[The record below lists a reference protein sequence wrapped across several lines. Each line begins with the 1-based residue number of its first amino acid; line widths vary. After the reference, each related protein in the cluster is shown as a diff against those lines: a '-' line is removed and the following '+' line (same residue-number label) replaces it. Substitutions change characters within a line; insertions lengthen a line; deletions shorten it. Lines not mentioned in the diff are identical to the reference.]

1 MGSLTAVFFL
11 IAVVFFFWGLVA
23 VFKPGCAIFLRKQ
36 WRTRG
41 RGFISGFLLALIFL
55 VCAGV
60 AAPQKKQVSSP
71 AETSATNSQP
81 TSTELGQP
89 TSKSSF
95 WDTPAESDKNE
106 ANASQDVK
114 KKEATP
120 PPAAPQEIKTIG
132 INATQLAK
140 RMNAALSEIKSPYK
154 MAEKPNIE
162 RGSVN
167 DVVKYLFSEKFS
179 TVITIDKKTQN
190 VIGLM
195 TIITPSSDRDE
206 NLVLTASNAAVISA
220 FEGKGQLK
228 TVGKRTIDIL
238 NKALSAYAETHQD
251 QKESFIL
258 NDKKYTVNVSSSLG
272 ILTYAELAD

>member
-11 IAVVFFFWGLVA
+11 IAVVFFFWGIVA

-60 AAPQKKQVSSP
+60 AAPQKKQAPSP
-71 AETSATNSQP
+71 AETSATDSP
-81 TSTELGQP
+81 STEPGQS

-95 WDTPAESDKNE
+95 WGTPAESDKNGT
-106 ANASQDVK
+106 NASQDGA

-120 PPAAPQEIKTIG
+120 PPAAPQEVKTIG
-132 INATQLAK
+132 INAAQLAK

-154 MAEKPNIE
+154 MVEKPNIE

-179 TVITIDKKTQN
+179 VVITIDKKTQN

-195 TIITPSSDRDE
+195 TIITPSSNRDE
-206 NLVLTASNAAVISA
+206 NLMLAASDAAVISA

-228 TVGKRTIDIL
+228 TVGKRTIDAL

-272 ILTYAELAD
+272 MITYAELAD

>member
-11 IAVVFFFWGLVA
+11 IAVVFFFWGIVA

-60 AAPQKKQVSSP
+60 AAPQKKQAPSP
-71 AETSATNSQP
+71 AETSATASQT
-81 TSTELGQP
+81 TSTAGQP
-89 TSKSSF
+89 SSKSSF
-95 WDTPAESDKNE
+95 WDTPAESGKNE
-106 ANASQDVK
+106 TNASQDVK

-120 PPAAPQEIKTIG
+120 PPAAPQGVKTIG
-132 INATQLAK
+132 INVTQLAK
-140 RMNAALSEIKSPYK
+140 RMNDALSEIKSPYK
-154 MAEKPNIE
+154 MVEKPNIE

-179 TVITIDKKTQN
+179 VVITIDKKTQN

-195 TIITPSSDRDE
+195 TIITPSSNRDE
-206 NLVLTASNAAVISA
+206 NLMLAASDAAVISA

-228 TVGKRTIDIL
+228 TVGKRTIDAL

-272 ILTYAELAD
+272 MITYAELAD

>member
-11 IAVVFFFWGLVA
+11 IAVVFFFWGIVA

-60 AAPQKKQVSSP
+60 AAPQKKQAPNP
-71 AETSATNSQP
+71 AETSATASQT
-81 TSTELGQP
+81 TSTAGQP
-89 TSKSSF
+89 SSKSSF
-95 WDTPAESDKNE
+95 WDTPAESGKNE
-106 ANASQDVK
+106 TNASQDVK

-120 PPAAPQEIKTIG
+120 PPAAPQGVKTIG

-140 RMNAALSEIKSPYK
+140 RMNDALSEIKSPYK
-154 MAEKPNIE
+154 MVEKPNIE

-179 TVITIDKKTQN
+179 VVITIDKKTQN

-195 TIITPSSDRDE
+195 TIITPSSNRDE
-206 NLVLTASNAAVISA
+206 NLMLAASDAAVISA

-228 TVGKRTIDIL
+228 TVGKRTIDAL

-272 ILTYAELAD
+272 MITYAELAD

>member
-11 IAVVFFFWGLVA
+11 IAVVFFFWGIVA

-60 AAPQKKQVSSP
+60 AAPQKKQAPSP
-71 AETSATNSQP
+71 AETSATASQT
-81 TSTELGQP
+81 TSTAGQP
-89 TSKSSF
+89 SSKSSF
-95 WDTPAESDKNE
+95 WDTPAESGKNE
-106 ANASQDVK
+106 TNASQDVK

-120 PPAAPQEIKTIG
+120 PPAAPQGVKTIG

-140 RMNAALSEIKSPYK
+140 RMNDALSEIKSPYK
-154 MAEKPNIE
+154 MVEKPNIE

-179 TVITIDKKTQN
+179 VVITIDKKTQN

-195 TIITPSSDRDE
+195 TIITPSSNRDE
-206 NLVLTASNAAVISA
+206 NLMLAASDAAVISA

-228 TVGKRTIDIL
+228 TVGKRTIDAL

-272 ILTYAELAD
+272 MITYAELAD

>member
-11 IAVVFFFWGLVA
+11 IAVVFFFWGIVA

-60 AAPQKKQVSSP
+60 AAPQKKQAPSP
-71 AETSATNSQP
+71 AETSATASQT
-81 TSTELGQP
+81 TSTAGQP
-89 TSKSSF
+89 SSKSSF
-95 WDTPAESDKNE
+95 WDTPAESGKNE
-106 ANASQDVK
+106 TNASQDGAK
-114 KKEATP
+114 EEATP
-120 PPAAPQEIKTIG
+120 PPAAPQEVKTIG
-132 INATQLAK
+132 INASQLAK

-154 MAEKPNIE
+154 MVEKPNIE

-179 TVITIDKKTQN
+179 VVITIDKKTQN

-195 TIITPSSDRDE
+195 TIITPSSNRDE
-206 NLVLTASNAAVISA
+206 NLMLAASDAAVISA

-228 TVGKRTIDIL
+228 TVGKRTIDAL

-258 NDKKYTVNVSSSLG
+258 NDKKYTVNISSSLG
-272 ILTYAELAD
+272 MITYAELAD